1 MNSSTLDM
9 TRGRPPLLL
18 FRFMLPLL
26 ASNLL
31 QQMYTM
37 ADTVITSR
45 GVGIHALAA
54 IGATDMLRSFVQWG
68 EMGLCEGFGV
78 MIAILVGRGAN
89 DELRHAIQTACFLTL
104 PVGILTGAVASAVS
118 IPILRFLNTPDEI
131 FPSACVYL
139 MILYGGTVFTLL
151 YYTGAAVLQ
160 AFGDSRTPFIGI
172 LISTGTNIVLDLLFV
187 FGFEWGIAG
196 AAAATVI
203 AQALAGVFC
212 ISAVTRQ
219 AGVHL
224 MRPSVETVRKWSE
237 KLFRKGMP
245 MAFQNSFIAV
255 GGTIFQGVINQY
267 GLDFIAAFAA
277 VSKLYLLIEG
287 MALAMKGA
295 MTIYV
300 GQNRGAERYDRIRS
314 GIRNALLI
322 LAVSSA
328 LIAGLILLAEKPL
341 LLMFLSA
348 DSTTKQDVLGIACH
362 FLTNM
367 CRMILVLY
375 LLDFY
380 RGTVMGLGNTLLPMC
395 SGIGELAGRLVIGLA
410 FTRWYGAEALFW
422 AEPAAWFCGLI
433 FLILSCHSI
442 FRHL

>member
-1 MNSSTLDM
+1 M
-9 TRGRPPLLL
+9 TKGTPALLL
-18 FRFMLPLL
+18 FRFMFPLL

-54 IGATDMLRSFVQWG
+54 IGATDMLRSIVQWG
-68 EMGLCEGFGV
+68 AMGLCEGFGV
-78 MIAILVGRGAN
+78 RITILVGKRAKS
-89 DELRHAIQTACFLTL
+89 ELEQAIQTAYYLTM
-104 PVGILTGAVASAVS
+104 PVGVLTGAAASAVS
-118 IPILRFLNTPDEI
+118 VPILRLLNTPDEI

-160 AFGDSRTPFIGI
+160 AFGDSRTPFIGM
-172 LISTGTNIVLDLLFV
+172 LISTGVNIVLDLLFV

-203 AQALAGVFC
+203 AQALAGIFC
-212 ISAVTRQ
+212 ISAVTRRT
-219 AGVHL
+219 GVHL
-224 MRPSVETVRKWSE
+224 MRPSVEIVRKWSG

-314 GIRNALLI
+314 GIRSALLI
-322 LAVSSA
+322 LTASSA
-328 LIAGLILLAEKPL
+328 LIAGLILTAEKPL

-367 CRMILVLY
+367 CQMILVLY

-380 RGTVMGLGNTLLPMC
+380 RGTVMGLGNTVLPMC
-395 SGIGELAGRLVIGLA
+395 SGIGELVGRLAVGLV
-410 FTRWYGAEALFW
+410 FTRWYGAKALFW

-433 FLILSCHSI
+433 FLIPFCH
-442 FRHL
+442 FMLWHLYEAQCD